1 MSKSALESIFASY
14 EWQVIKKQLDKEM
27 ETLREAMRR
36 IDKKKKRYR

>member
-1 MSKSALESIFASY
+1 MSLKSVFASY

-36 IDKKKKRYR
+36 IDKERKRE